1 MASGKRDPQAL
12 ATELFARLDAARGSL
27 GGTLPRAAAIATA
40 AAFIVECCLP
50 KRKSNSFAGMTDQ
63 EFKEYLLNTYTW
75 LDVERELTKCSAWV
89 RINIQGSTGP
99 TRKRIINWF
108 NKADSKPM
116 SGSKEDPIDI
126 YVEPAGWRA
135 AVRQM
140 FPDSNMFEREWAEIR
155 SQHGREIIRYMRK
168 NGIGQ

>member
-89 RINIQGSTGP
+89 RINIQGSTGQP
-99 TRKRIINWF
+99 LDNEFQRQLIEIQIKTVIQGDAIAYF
-108 NKADSKPM
+108 
-116 SGSKEDPIDI
+116 G
-126 YVEPAGWRA
+126 GWPR
-135 AVRQM
+135 
-140 FPDSNMFEREWAEIR
+140 
-155 SQHGREIIRYMRK
+155 
-168 NGIGQ
+168 